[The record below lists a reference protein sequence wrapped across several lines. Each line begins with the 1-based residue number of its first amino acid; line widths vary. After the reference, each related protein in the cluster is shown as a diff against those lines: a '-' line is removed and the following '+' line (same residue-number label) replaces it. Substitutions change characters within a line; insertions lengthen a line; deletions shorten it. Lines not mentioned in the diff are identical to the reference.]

1 MANLTVR
8 VDDDLKR
15 QAEEVLADSGLT
27 MTTAINA
34 FLTEVVRSNGI
45 PFALQADPFFQCGK
59 SAPPENCQRADGT
72 KRRNRAQPRL
82 RLPISR
88 DDLARAARETKKN
101 A

>member
-45 PFALQADPFFQCGK
+45 PFALQADSFF
-59 SAPPENCQRADGT
+59 SAENQR
-72 KRRNRAQPRL
+72 RL
-82 RLPISR
+82 RIAKERMEQKGGTVRSP
-88 DDLARAARETKKN
+88 D
-101 A
+101 

>member
-34 FLTEVVRSNGI
+34 FLTEVVLSNGI
-45 PFALQADPFFQCGK
+45 PFALQADPFF
-59 SAPPENCQRADGT
+59 SAENQR
-72 KRRNRAQPRL
+72 RL
-82 RLPISR
+82 RIAKERMEQKGGTVRSP
-88 DDLARAARETKKN
+88 D
-101 A
+101 

>member
-34 FLTEVVRSNGI
+34 YLTEVVRSNGI
-45 PFALQADPFFQCGK
+45 PFALQADPFF
-59 SAPPENCQRADGT
+59 SAENQR
-72 KRRNRAQPRL
+72 RL
-82 RLPISR
+82 RIAKERMEQKGGTVRSP
-88 DDLARAARETKKN
+88 D
-101 A
+101 

>member
-15 QAEEVLADSGLT
+15 QAEEMLADSGLT

-45 PFALQADPFFQCGK
+45 PFALQADPFF
-59 SAPPENCQRADGT
+59 SAENQR
-72 KRRNRAQPRL
+72 RL
-82 RLPISR
+82 RIAKERMEQKGGTVRSP
-88 DDLARAARETKKN
+88 D
-101 A
+101 

>member
-45 PFALQADPFFQCGK
+45 PCALQADPFF
-59 SAPPENCQRADGT
+59 SAENQR
-72 KRRNRAQPRL
+72 RL
-82 RLPISR
+82 RIAKERMEQKGGTVRSP
-88 DDLARAARETKKN
+88 D
-101 A
+101 

>member
-45 PFALQADPFFQCGK
+45 PFALQADPFF
-59 SAPPENCQRADGT
+59 SAENQR
-72 KRRNRAQPRL
+72 RL
-82 RLPISR
+82 RIAKERMEPKLPI
-88 DDLARAARETKKN
+88 
-101 A
+101 

>member
-45 PFALQADPFFQCGK
+45 PFALQADPFF
-59 SAPPENCQRADGT
+59 SAENQR
-72 KRRNRAQPRL
+72 RL
-82 RLPISR
+82 RIAKERMEQKGGTVRSP
-88 DDLARAARETKKN
+88 D
-101 A
+101 

>member
-15 QAEEVLADSGLT
+15 QAEEVLADSGLI

-45 PFALQADPFFQCGK
+45 PFALQADPFF
-59 SAPPENCQRADGT
+59 SAENQR
-72 KRRNRAQPRL
+72 RL
-82 RLPISR
+82 RIAKERMEQKGGTVRSP
-88 DDLARAARETKKN
+88 D
-101 A
+101 

>member
-15 QAEEVLADSGLT
+15 QAEEVPADSGLT

-45 PFALQADPFFQCGK
+45 PFALQADPFF
-59 SAPPENCQRADGT
+59 SAENQR
-72 KRRNRAQPRL
+72 RL
-82 RLPISR
+82 RIAKERMEQKGGTVRSP
-88 DDLARAARETKKN
+88 D
-101 A
+101 

>member
-34 FLTEVVRSNGI
+34 FLTEVAVDVNLSFR
-45 PFALQADPFFQCGK
+45 
-59 SAPPENCQRADGT
+59 
-72 KRRNRAQPRL
+72 
-82 RLPISR
+82 
-88 DDLARAARETKKN
+88 
-101 A
+101 

>member
-45 PFALQADPFFQCGK
+45 PFALQADPFF
-59 SAPPENCQRADGT
+59 SAENQR
-72 KRRNRAQPRL
+72 RL
-82 RLPISR
+82 RIAKERMEQKGGTVRSPG
-88 DDLARAARETKKN
+88 
-101 A
+101 

>member
-34 FLTEVVRSNGI
+34 FLTEGVRSNGI
-45 PFALQADPFFQCGK
+45 PFALQADPFF
-59 SAPPENCQRADGT
+59 SAENQR
-72 KRRNRAQPRL
+72 RL
-82 RLPISR
+82 RIAKERMEQKGGTVRSP
-88 DDLARAARETKKN
+88 D
-101 A
+101 

>member
-15 QAEEVLADSGLT
+15 QAEEVVADSGLT

-45 PFALQADPFFQCGK
+45 PFALQADPFF
-59 SAPPENCQRADGT
+59 SAENQR
-72 KRRNRAQPRL
+72 RL
-82 RLPISR
+82 RIAKERMEQKGGTVRSP
-88 DDLARAARETKKN
+88 D
-101 A
+101 

>member
-45 PFALQADPFFQCGK
+45 PFALQADPFF
-59 SAPPENCQRADGT
+59 SAENQR
-72 KRRNRAQPRL
+72 RL
-82 RLPISR
+82 RIAKERIEQKGGTVRSP
-88 DDLARAARETKKN
+88 D
-101 A
+101 

>member
-27 MTTAINA
+27 MTTAITA

-45 PFALQADPFFQCGK
+45 PFALQADPFF
-59 SAPPENCQRADGT
+59 SAENQR
-72 KRRNRAQPRL
+72 RL
-82 RLPISR
+82 RIAKERMEQKGGTVRSP
-88 DDLARAARETKKN
+88 D
-101 A
+101 